1 MCSSQPR
8 AGAAARRR
16 RRRRDPGPRRRVIIL
31 PARAGPGPGP
41 RPPEPSPRPSRGR
54 SLASLPP
61 APPPGPFPPPPP
73 PPPPQRRALPL
84 RPPAAVRGHS
94 PALRSAA
101 AVVTR
106 PDKWS
111 PERPPSSGRPR
122 LAGTIQPPSAMTPTE
137 AEVRRSGRTEITA
150 SCGGPRVWV
159 GLRGE
164 PAWLGCG
171 DRIPRPLRTAVSERW
186 FTGVGWR
193 SGFPLLDVISANV
206 TSPQTSVISPP
217 PTHTHTPTLTAS

>member
-16 RRRRDPGPRRRVIIL
+16 RRRRDPGPRRRVIIP

-73 PPPPQRRALPL
+73 PPQRRALPP
-84 RPPAAVRGHS
+84 RPPAAVRGHG

-101 AVVTR
+101 AVVAR

-137 AEVRRSGRTEITA
+137 AEVRRSGPVGIGIIA
-150 SCGGPRVWV
+150 SCCGPQEPV

-164 PAWLGCG
+164 PA
-171 DRIPRPLRTAVSERW
+171 
-186 FTGVGWR
+186 
-193 SGFPLLDVISANV
+193 
-206 TSPQTSVISPP
+206 
-217 PTHTHTPTLTAS
+217 